1 MMKIFKNTMKKVI
14 ATGALLF
21 TLGVGNADALSFE
34 IVDTTIGADNK
45 IEIEIE
51 NNDNPRENIILNIEM
66 KLFEKPYI
74 TTPTK
79 NIKLYK

>member
-45 IEIEIE
+45 IEIEIQ
-51 NNDNPRENIILNIEM
+51 NND
-66 KLFEKPYI
+66 KG
-74 TTPTK
+74 
-79 NIKLYK
+79 